1 MNQHE
6 PNNSINSLTTFAGT
20 HTRGAASPLCPTCL
34 RPLLKSYVH
43 MKIQILSVLL
53 LLNGCSSIDN
63 KIGYGV
69 NFEIPIEASCLISTI
84 NEYEPFQPV
93 TTLGSSLEF
102 TYLEN
107 STSLSLHSKSLIGG
121 YQLTIDGMFL
131 GKSHQQFVQ
140 EAEQTSKLVQ
150 RLVNLGCS

>member
-1 MNQHE
+1 M
-6 PNNSINSLTTFAGT
+6 
-20 HTRGAASPLCPTCL
+20 
-34 RPLLKSYVH
+34 H

-93 TTLGSSLEF
+93 TALDSSLEF

-107 STSLSLHSKSLIGG
+107 STNLSLHSKNLIGG
-121 YQLTIDGMFL
+121 YQLTIEGMFL
-131 GKSHQQFVQ
+131 GKSHQRFVQ

-150 RLVNLGCS
+150 RLVNQGCS

>member
-1 MNQHE
+1 MAYNKQ
-6 PNNSINSLTTFAGT
+6 IKSLAAARWDANTW
-20 HTRGAASPLCPTCL
+20 AASPFSPTRL
-34 RPLLKSYVH
+34 RPLFGSYVH
-43 MKIQILSVLL
+43 MRIQTLSLLL

-93 TTLGSSLEF
+93 IALDSSLEF

-107 STSLSLHSKSLIGG
+107 NTSLSLHSKNLIGG

-140 EAEQTSKLVQ
+140 EAEQTSKLVK
-150 RLVNLGCS
+150 RLVNQGCS

>member
-1 MNQHE
+1 MPHNKQ
-6 PNNSINSLTTFAGT
+6 IMSLAAARWDANTC
-20 HTRGAASPLCPTCL
+20 AASPLLHTCL
-34 RPLLKSYVH
+34 RPIFGSYVH

-69 NFEIPIEASCLISTI
+69 NFEIPIEASCLINTI
-84 NEYEPFQPV
+84 NEYQPFQPV
-93 TTLGSSLEF
+93 TALDSSLEF

-107 STSLSLHSKSLIGG
+107 STSLSFHSKNLIGG

-150 RLVNLGCS
+150 RLVNQGCS